1 MESFKSIP
9 FEFQTRP
16 LEEMSSRAQEF
27 YELMRR
33 RRSIRHFSSRPVP
46 RQLIELAIKTAAS
59 APSGANRQPWKFV
72 AVSESAL
79 KKRIRIAAER
89 EERLS
94 YEGRMPADWLEVLQ
108 PFGTDWQKPYLET
121 VPWIV
126 VVFAV
131 SYGFDDEGA
140 KTKNYY
146 VQESV
151 GIACGLFISALH
163 NMGLVTLTH
172 TPSPMG
178 FLAEILERPT
188 NERPYLLFPIGY
200 PDEKAEVPA
209 VSRKV
214 LDEITIW
221 NE

>member
-1 MESFKSIP
+1 MK
-9 FEFQTRP
+9 
-16 LEEMSSRAQEF
+16 
-27 YELMRR
+27 R

-46 RQLIELAIKTAAS
+46 RHLIELAIKTAAS

-89 EERLS
+89 EEKLS
-94 YEGRMPADWLEVLQ
+94 YEERMPADWLDVLQ

-126 VVFAV
+126 VVFAL
-131 SYGFDDEGA
+131 SYGLDDEGA

-151 GIACGLFISALH
+151 GIACGMFISALH

-200 PDEKAEVPA
+200 PNEEAEVPD

-214 LDEITIW
+214 LDEIAIW